1 MLNDIRLLPFFIN
14 EDLVLLPQDR
24 QLRDEQTIAD
34 KVGAGQHGETA
45 SRTTASPDPTQPVN
59 STPLAATSNNTA
71 AAPAPSPAKETKPAA
86 RPMVNPNLIFGKNQK
101 ELLVLVEDYN
111 NPVME
116 RNDGLLLKDILK
128 AIGYTF
134 DDVAIV
140 NISHCREE
148 VDWEA
153 VNGIPFQTLFSFGIS
168 HPKIPVTS
176 TLAPYELERSGERK
190 FLLTDKLSV
199 LRQDRSRK
207 IALWN
212 LLKKFFV

>member
-1 MLNDIRLLPFFIN
+1 MLEDIKLLPYFIN

-24 QLRDEQTIAD
+24 QFVPTGMAKTEEITS
-34 KVGAGQHGETA
+34 KTA
-45 SRTTASPDPTQPVN
+45 PTKK
-59 STPLAATSNNTA
+59 T
-71 AAPAPSPAKETKPAA
+71 APSPEATSAPATAPTKGGNEEPVQPAA
-86 RPMVNPNLIFGKNQK
+86 PTAKKEEKKVAVNPNLLFGKNLK

-111 NPVME
+111 HPVME
-116 RNDGLLLKDILK
+116 RADGLLLKDILK
-128 AIGYTF
+128 AMEYTF

-140 NISHCREE
+140 NISHCREA

-153 VNGIPFQTLFSFGIS
+153 VNAIPYQTLFSFGIS

-190 FLLTDKLSV
+190 FLLADKLAV

-207 IALWN
+207 IALWG